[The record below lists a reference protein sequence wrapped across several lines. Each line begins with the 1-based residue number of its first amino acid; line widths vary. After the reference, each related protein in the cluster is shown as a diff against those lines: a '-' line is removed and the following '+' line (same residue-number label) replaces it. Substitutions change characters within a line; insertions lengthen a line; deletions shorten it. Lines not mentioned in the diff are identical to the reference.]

1 MNNCKPMGDPLTN
14 PDRDEEHRRRR
25 DLGEEDE
32 RDGLDVAEKLYGG
45 LPTDSDKIDQDDGA
59 Q

>member
-1 MNNCKPMGDPLTN
+1 MSDPMKN
-14 PDRDEEHRRRR
+14 RDRDEDHRRRR

-45 LPTDSDKIDQDDGA
+45 LPTDSDKIDPDTDA
-59 Q
+59 E